1 MAVAKEE
8 GVGPGKLAGAP
19 AKTVDDY
26 ISNAPRGTRA
36 KLLQVRAAILEVAPA
51 AKENI
56 SYGLPHY
63 YVKGSLAWFGIFK
76 EHIGLFVRPPILEEH
91 KNELKGYETTKS
103 SLHLPLMNEIPIP
116 LVKKLVKAALARNER
131 EWSA

>member
-1 MAVAKEE
+1 MKVVKQV
-8 GVGPGKLAGAP
+8 GVGPGRLSGPAP
-19 AKTVDDY
+19 KTVDDY

-36 KLLQVRAAILEVAPA
+36 KLNQVRAAILEVAPG

-63 YVKGSLAWFGIFK
+63 YLKGSLAWFGIFK

-103 SLHLPLMNEIPIP
+103 SLHLPLINEIPIP

-131 EWSA
+131 EWSV